1 MTQRKIAYRY
11 ARALF
16 DYAVDEKILDRV
28 NSDMELVGEVCRQNR
43 PFRRV
48 LHSPVINKKKKMAIL
63 REIFKDHVTKVTMTY
78 LEIITRKSR
87 EDYIPDIPRYF
98 TELYHEQKNI
108 KTAVL
113 KTAVPVDDELRRKI
127 IALLEKKSKAHIH
140 LVEEIDPGL
149 IGGFIIQVA
158 DQQYDTSIQR
168 KLQMLK
174 REFEENIYIREF

>member
-11 ARALF
+11 AKALF
-16 DYAVDEKILDRV
+16 DFAVDEKILEKV
-28 NSDMELVGEVCRQNR
+28 NADMELINQVCKQNR
-43 PFRRV
+43 DFRNILR
-48 LHSPVINKKKKMAIL
+48 SPIINKKKKMAIL
-63 REIFKDHVTKVTMTY
+63 REIFKDHLTKETMTY

-87 EDYIPDIPRYF
+87 ENYLPDIPFYF

-113 KTAVPVDDELRRKI
+113 KTAVPLDEGLRRKI
-127 IALLEKKSKAHIH
+127 IAMLEKKTKAHIH
-140 LVEEIDPGL
+140 LVEEIDPRL
-149 IGGFIIQVA
+149 IGGFIIQVD

-168 KLQMLK
+168 KLMMLK